1 MPTALATVSTVTSTK
16 KPGPTNGD
24 DRGLS
29 AWSFAVIMLA
39 AFAVLAVCA
48 LVGGWAGLIG
58 IVATA
63 IILVGFAAT
72 RL

>member
-1 MPTALATVSTVTSTK
+1 MTWIKK
-16 KPGPTNGD
+16 KPTTDGD

-29 AWSFAVIMLA
+29 AKAFAALLFG
-39 AFAVLAVCA
+39 AFAVVAGCA

-58 IVATA
+58 IAVTA
-63 IILVGFAAT
+63 VLLTTFGAT

>member
-1 MPTALATVSTVTSTK
+1 MNWTK
-16 KPGPTNGD
+16 KTRATDSD

-29 AWSFAVIMLA
+29 ASAFAALMLG
-39 AFAVLAVCA
+39 AFAVVAVCA

-58 IVATA
+58 IVVTA
-63 IILVGFAAT
+63 VILIGFAAA